1 MIIDFHIHIFSPQ
14 LCEDRSG
21 HLADGQFKLIYAS
34 PRAKLIDYGIAAAAL
49 EASNIDHAVAMGFH
63 WDRED
68 FCAEQNES
76 MIRAFESTKG
86 VIIPFGSVPLS
97 CGTGIE
103 PWVKE
108 LKLQGFAGVGEVA
121 FYREGLTPGNLKYLE
136 ELLDAAQKHSLPVCI
151 HINEPVGHAYTGKYP
166 PEFHRLY
173 QALTDHPDAVVVL
186 SHWGGGLIF
195 YELMPEVSEKLKN
208 CYYDTAASP
217 FLFSDAIYDIGPRI
231 AGPKKILFGSDYPL
245 IPFGRYLESI
255 ERTVADSD
263 TRSGILGRNALSLL
277 NIKG

>member
-1 MIIDFHIHIFSPQ
+1 VIVDFHIHIYSPS
-14 LCEDRSG
+14 LCDDRSA
-21 HLADGQFKLIYAS
+21 HLADGQFRLIYSS
-34 PRAKLIDYGIAAAAL
+34 PKAKLIDCGVAAAAL

-76 MIRAFESTKG
+76 LIKAFETTKG
-86 VIIPFGSVPLS
+86 LIIPFGSVPLS

-103 PWVKE
+103 PWVGE
-108 LKLQGFAGVGEVA
+108 LKRRGFAGVGEVA
-121 FYREGLTPGNLKYLE
+121 FYRDGLTPGNLEYLE
-136 ELLDAAQKHSLPVCI
+136 ELLDAARRHALPVCI
-151 HINEPVGHAYTGKYP
+151 HINEPVGHSYTGKYP

-173 QALTDHPDAVVVL
+173 QALTNHPDAVVVL

-195 YELMPEVSEKLKN
+195 YELMPEVSAKMKN

-231 AGPKKILFGSDYPL
+231 AGSKKILFGSDFPL
-245 IPFGRYLESI
+245 IPFRRYLESI
-255 ERTVADSD
+255 ENTVADPD
-263 TRSGILGRNALSLL
+263 TQYDMLGRNALSLL
-277 NIKG
+277 DIKG